1 MNDAIGY
8 LATAVFVISYFS
20 RQPAIMRRI
29 QAIAAVLW
37 LTYGVL
43 IHAMP
48 VIVANGIVAAVALWS
63 SLDSRSKGSPA

>member
-1 MNDAIGY
+1 MMNDAIGY

-20 RQPAIMRRI
+20 RQPSTMRRI
-29 QAIAAVLW
+29 QAVAAVLW

-48 VIVANGIVAAVALWS
+48 VIVANGIVAGVALWS
-63 SLDSRSKGSPA
+63 SFSASKSPQ